1 MNRQA
6 VDMKKIREN
15 FGSFEDIWLF
25 SQIFFLVTT
34 LPVMLRLFSLPR
46 LMKLF
51 TPRVLK
57 VYESSDI
64 EELKYKVVKFT
75 DYVLSRKYLKC
86 KNTCLRRSLVLY
98 YFLRKLGINVTIC
111 FGVRYGDKLPGRE
124 ARKKLKGHAWLLH
137 KGEIFLEKN
146 IEETKTYKMTYSF
159 PEIKE
164 QVKKRELKTN
174 LECLI

>member
-6 VDMKKIREN
+6 VVMKKIREN

-34 LPVMLRLFSLPR
+34 LPLILRLFSLPR
-46 LMKLF
+46 LMELF

-57 VYESSDI
+57 VYESFDA

-86 KNTCLRRSLVLY
+86 NNTCLRRSLVLY
-98 YFLRKLGINVTIC
+98 YFLRKSGINVHVC
-111 FGVRYGDKLPGRE
+111 FGVRYNDVQP
-124 ARKKLKGHAWLLH
+124 ASQTQKKLKGHAWLLH

-146 IEETKTYKMTYSF
+146 IEETKTYKLTYCF
-159 PEIKE
+159 PERKDQIGKKE
-164 QVKKRELKTN
+164 FRTN
-174 LECLI
+174 LKGLV